1 MEIKLRFIKVV
12 FSLAFCLLIGQNAFS
27 QNTDWSMLSPE
38 LGGTLR
44 LGVAKGDASKWFS
57 DFKNIKEKSTKEGII
72 YILKDAILEKG
83 EIQFEIRSLLDS
95 KGAVMKL
102 SGENLPE
109 ELKLIWTYG
118 GASNE
123 DKGAEWKPALIPSDC
138 DKNVFSIEGNSFTL
152 YYGTSRKL
160 KVLEALVP
168 SGEEPRLADAK
179 KQETPISLLNSGKK
193 TDAQVVASQS
203 DFIVGKDIYFCFYFL
218 NPKADYNYF
227 MLPKLFENRSYIVN
241 KQTEWMK
248 STPD

>member
-27 QNTDWSMLSPE
+27 QNTDWSMLTPE

-44 LGVAKGDASKWFS
+44 IGVVNGNSSKWFS
-57 DFKNIKEKSTKEGII
+57 DFKSIKEKSTKEGVI
-72 YILKDAILEKG
+72 YTLKDDILGKG
-83 EIQFEIRSLLDS
+83 EIEYHIKSLLDS

-102 SGENLPE
+102 SSKNIPDG
-109 ELKLIWTYG
+109 LKLIWTYG

-123 DKGAEWKPALIPSDC
+123 DKGKDWKSSIVPADC
-138 DKNVFSIEGNSFTL
+138 YKNVFSIEGNSFTL

-160 KVLEALVP
+160 RVLEALVP
-168 SGEEPRLADAK
+168 PGEEPRLADAK
-179 KQETPISLLNSGKK
+179 KQETPLLLLNSGKK

-203 DFIVGKDIYFCFYFL
+203 ELVVGEDLYFCFYFL